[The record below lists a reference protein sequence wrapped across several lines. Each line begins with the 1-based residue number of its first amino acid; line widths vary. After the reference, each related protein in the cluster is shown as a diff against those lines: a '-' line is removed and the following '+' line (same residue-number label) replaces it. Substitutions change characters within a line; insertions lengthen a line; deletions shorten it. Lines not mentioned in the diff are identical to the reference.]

1 MSESLTGRELD
12 AIIAERLFGWTET
25 KLWGGGACVGVPPD
39 RETVFDVPRY
49 SGGWAGAGLVMDAL
63 NDLDYLV
70 SIENHMAG
78 FWVAKVM
85 GPMTPEYA
93 ASSPNVG
100 LAVCHA
106 ALQALGAAGGPG
118 EAKPI

>member
-49 SGGWAGAGLVMDAL
+49 SGGWAGAGLVVDEMRRRGWQL
-63 NDLDYLV
+63 LLH
-70 SIENHMAG
+70 ETMAG
-78 FWVAKVM
+78 NWVVGFAPKAGGM
-85 GPMTPEYA
+85 GECLTGPDLFATVA
-93 ASSPNVG
+93 R
-100 LAVCHA
+100 A
-106 ALQALGAAGGPG
+106 ALAAIGASK
-118 EAKPI
+118 ETTT